1 MATQGNEI
9 RQTFVAGA
17 DLSGKQ
23 YTFVTCNGV
32 TADGENRTVVS
43 PAIGA
48 KVDGVVINNP
58 AAGRAAT
65 VVVFGRTKVKAGGAI
80 PAGAEVQTNAN
91 GQVIAA
97 TGAGIRVGK
106 ALEAAV
112 ANQIITIDFYPGGNA
127 A

>member
-1 MATQGNEI
+1 MATQGNQI

-32 TADGENRTVVS
+32 TADGENRTVVT
-43 PAIGA
+43 PAVGA

-58 AAGRAAT
+58 GNTRAAT
-65 VVVFGRTKVKAGGAI
+65 VVVFGRTKVKAGGPIA
-80 PAGAEVQTNAN
+80 AGAEVQTNAN
-91 GQVIAA
+91 GQVVAA
-97 TGAGIRVGK
+97 TTGIRVGK

>member
-17 DLSGKQ
+17 DLSAKQ
-23 YTFVTCNGV
+23 YTFITCNGV

-43 PAIGA
+43 PAAGG

-58 AAGRAAT
+58 QNTRAAT

-80 PAGAEVQTNAN
+80 AAGAEVQTDAN
-91 GQVIAA
+91 GRVVAA
-97 TGAGIRVGK
+97 TGTNIRVGK

-112 ANQIITIDFYPGGNA
+112 ANQIITIDFYPGDNA

>member
-17 DLSGKQ
+17 DLSTKQ
-23 YTFVTCNGV
+23 YTLVTCNGV

-43 PAIGA
+43 PAVGA

-58 AAGRAAT
+58 GNTRAAT

-97 TGAGIRVGK
+97 TTGIRVGK

-112 ANQIITIDFYPGGNA
+112 ANQIIAIDFYPGGNA

>member
-1 MATQGNEI
+1 MATQGNQI

-17 DLSGKQ
+17 DLSTKQ

-58 AAGRAAT
+58 KNTHAAT

-91 GQVIAA
+91 GQVVAA
-97 TGAGIRVGK
+97 TTGI
-106 ALEAAV
+106 
-112 ANQIITIDFYPGGNA
+112 
-127 A
+127 

>member
-17 DLSGKQ
+17 DLSAKQ
-23 YTFVTCNGV
+23 YTLVTCNGV
-32 TADGENRTVVS
+32 TADGENRTVIT
-43 PAIGA
+43 PAVGA
-48 KVDGVVINNP
+48 KVDGVVTNNP
-58 AAGRAAT
+58 KNTHAAT
-65 VVVFGRTKVKAGGAI
+65 VVVFGRTKVKAGGPIA
-80 PAGAEVQTNAN
+80 AGAEVQTNAN
-91 GQVIAA
+91 GQVVAA
-97 TGAGIRVGK
+97 TTGIRVGK

>member
-17 DLSGKQ
+17 DLSARQ
-23 YTFVTCNGV
+23 YTLVTCNGV

-43 PAIGA
+43 PAVGA
-48 KVDGVVINNP
+48 KVDGVLINNP
-58 AAGRAAT
+58 GNTRAAT

-97 TGAGIRVGK
+97 TTGIRVGK

>member
-1 MATQGNEI
+1 MATQGKEI

-17 DLSGKQ
+17 DLSAKQ

-43 PAIGA
+43 PAAGG

-58 AAGRAAT
+58 QNTRAAT

-80 PAGAEVQTNAN
+80 AAGAEVQTDAN
-91 GQVIAA
+91 GRVVAA
-97 TGAGIRVGK
+97 TGTNIRVGK

-112 ANQIITIDFYPGGNA
+112 ANQIITVDFYPGGNA

>member
-17 DLSGKQ
+17 DLSTKQ

-43 PAIGA
+43 PAVGA

-58 AAGRAAT
+58 GNTRAAT

-97 TGAGIRVGK
+97 TTGIRVGK

>member
-17 DLSGKQ
+17 DLSAKQ

-43 PAIGA
+43 PAVGA

-58 AAGRAAT
+58 KNTYAAT

-97 TGAGIRVGK
+97 TTGIRVGK

>member
-1 MATQGNEI
+1 MATQGNQI

-17 DLSGKQ
+17 DLSAKQ
-23 YTFVTCNGV
+23 YTFVSCNGV

-43 PAIGA
+43 PAVGA

-58 AAGRAAT
+58 GNTRAAT
-65 VVVFGRTKVKAGGAI
+65 VVVFGRTKVKAGGTI

-97 TGAGIRVGK
+97 TTGIRVGK

>member
-17 DLSGKQ
+17 DLSTKQ
-23 YTFVTCNGV
+23 YTLVTCNGV

-43 PAIGA
+43 PAVGA
-48 KVDGVVINNP
+48 KVDGVVINSPKNTH
-58 AAGRAAT
+58 AAT

-97 TGAGIRVGK
+97 TTGIRVGK

>member
-17 DLSGKQ
+17 DLSAKQ

-43 PAIGA
+43 PAVGA

-58 AAGRAAT
+58 KNTHAAT
-65 VVVFGRTKVKAGGAI
+65 VVVFGRTKVKAGGPIA
-80 PAGAEVQTNAN
+80 AGAEVQTNAN

-97 TGAGIRVGK
+97 TTGIRVGK

>member
-1 MATQGNEI
+1 MATQGNQI

-17 DLSGKQ
+17 DLSEKQ

-43 PAIGA
+43 PAAGA

-58 AAGRAAT
+58 KTGHAAT
-65 VVVFGRTKVKAGGAI
+65 VVVFGRTKVKAGGTIA
-80 PAGAEVQTNAN
+80 AGAEVQTNAN
-91 GQVIAA
+91 GQVVAA
-97 TGAGIRVGK
+97 TGTNIRVGK

-112 ANQIITIDFYPGGNA
+112 NGQIITVDFYQGGNA

>member
-17 DLSGKQ
+17 DLSAKQ
-23 YTFVTCNGV
+23 YTLVTCNGV

-43 PAIGA
+43 PAVGA

-58 AAGRAAT
+58 KNTHAAT

-80 PAGAEVQTNAN
+80 PAGAEVQPNAN
-91 GQVIAA
+91 GKVIAA
-97 TGAGIRVGK
+97 TTGIRVGK

>member
-1 MATQGNEI
+1 MATQGNQI

-17 DLSGKQ
+17 DLSAKQ
-23 YTFVTCNGV
+23 YTLVTCNGV
-32 TADGENRTVVS
+32 TADGENRTVVT
-43 PAIGA
+43 PTAGA

-58 AAGRAAT
+58 GNTRAAT
-65 VVVFGRTKVKAGGAI
+65 VVVFGRTKVKAGGPIA
-80 PAGAEVQTNAN
+80 AGAEVQTNAN
-91 GQVIAA
+91 GQVVAA
-97 TGAGIRVGK
+97 TTGIRVGK

>member
-1 MATQGNEI
+1 MATQGKEI

-17 DLSGKQ
+17 DLSAKQ

-43 PAIGA
+43 PAVGA
-48 KVDGVVINNP
+48 KVDGVVINSPRNTH
-58 AAGRAAT
+58 AAT

>member
-1 MATQGNEI
+1 MATQGNQI

-23 YTFVTCNGV
+23 YTLVTCNGV
-32 TADGENRTVVS
+32 TADGENRTVVT
-43 PAIGA
+43 PAVGA

-58 AAGRAAT
+58 GNARAAT
-65 VVVFGRTKVKAGGAI
+65 VVVFGRTKVKAGGPIA
-80 PAGAEVQTNAN
+80 AGAEVQTNAN
-91 GQVIAA
+91 GQVVAA
-97 TGAGIRVGK
+97 TTGIRVGK

>member
-17 DLSGKQ
+17 DLSAKQ
-23 YTFVTCNGV
+23 YTLVTCNGV

-43 PAIGA
+43 PAVGA
-48 KVDGVVINNP
+48 KVDGVVNNNP
-58 AAGRAAT
+58 KNTHAAT

-97 TGAGIRVGK
+97 TTGIRVGK

>member
-17 DLSGKQ
+17 DLSTKQ
-23 YTFVTCNGV
+23 YTLVTCNGV

-43 PAIGA
+43 PAVGA

-58 AAGRAAT
+58 KNTHAAT

-97 TGAGIRVGK
+97 TTGIRVGK

-112 ANQIITIDFYPGGNA
+112 ANQIIAIDFYPGGNA

>member
-17 DLSGKQ
+17 DLSTKQ
-23 YTFVTCNGV
+23 YTLVTCNGV

-43 PAIGA
+43 PAVGA

-58 AAGRAAT
+58 KNTHAAT

-97 TGAGIRVGK
+97 TTGIRVGK

>member
-1 MATQGNEI
+1 MATQGNQI

-23 YTFVTCNGV
+23 YTLVTCNGV
-32 TADGENRTVVS
+32 TADGENRTVVT
-43 PAIGA
+43 PAVGA

-58 AAGRAAT
+58 GNARAAT

-97 TGAGIRVGK
+97 TTGIRVGK

>member
-1 MATQGNEI
+1 MATQGNQI

-17 DLSGKQ
+17 DLSDKQ

-32 TADGENRTVVS
+32 AADGENRSVVS
-43 PAIGA
+43 PSAGG

-58 AAGRAAT
+58 AATHAAT
-65 VVVFGRTKVKAGGAI
+65 VVVFGRTKVKAAGTIA
-80 PAGAEVQTNAN
+80 AGAEVQTN
-91 GQVIAA
+91 GSGRVVTA
-97 TGAGIRVGK
+97 TGTNVRVGK

-112 ANQIITIDFYPGGNA
+112 ANQVITIDFYPGGNA

>member
-1 MATQGNEI
+1 MATQGNQI

-17 DLSGKQ
+17 DLSAKQ
-23 YTFVTCNGV
+23 YTLVTCNGV

-43 PAIGA
+43 PAAGA
-48 KVDGVVINNP
+48 KADGVVINNP
-58 AAGRAAT
+58 GNTRA
-65 VVVFGRTKVKAGGAI
+65 RTKVKAGGPIA
-80 PAGAEVQTNAN
+80 AGAEVQANAN
-91 GQVIAA
+91 GQVVAA
-97 TGAGIRVGK
+97 TTGIRVGK

>member
-1 MATQGNEI
+1 MATQGNQI

-17 DLSGKQ
+17 DLSAKQ

-32 TADGENRTVVS
+32 TADGENRTVIT
-43 PAIGA
+43 PAVGA
-48 KVDGVVINNP
+48 KVDGVVINSPKNTH
-58 AAGRAAT
+58 AAT

-97 TGAGIRVGK
+97 TTGIRVGK

>member
-1 MATQGNEI
+1 MATQGKQI

-58 AAGRAAT
+58 KNTHAAT

-91 GQVIAA
+91 GQVITA

>member
-17 DLSGKQ
+17 DLSNRQ
-23 YTFVTCNGV
+23 YTLVTCNGV

-43 PAIGA
+43 PAVGA

-58 AAGRAAT
+58 KNTYAAT

-80 PAGAEVQTNAN
+80 VAGAEVQTNAN
-91 GQVIAA
+91 GQVITA
-97 TGAGIRVGK
+97 TGTGIRVGK

>member
-1 MATQGNEI
+1 MATQGNQI

-17 DLSGKQ
+17 DLSAKQ
-23 YTFVTCNGV
+23 YTLVTCNGV
-32 TADGENRTVVS
+32 TADGENRTVIT
-43 PAIGA
+43 PAVGA

-58 AAGRAAT
+58 KNTHAAT
-65 VVVFGRTKVKAGGAI
+65 VVVFGRTKVKAGGPIA
-80 PAGAEVQTNAN
+80 AGAEVQTNAN
-91 GQVIAA
+91 GQVVAA
-97 TGAGIRVGK
+97 TTGIRVGK

>member
-1 MATQGNEI
+1 MATQGNQI

-17 DLSGKQ
+17 DLSAKQ
-23 YTFVTCNGV
+23 YTLVTCNGV

-43 PAIGA
+43 PAAGA
-48 KVDGVVINNP
+48 KADGVVINNP
-58 AAGRAAT
+58 GNTRAAT
-65 VVVFGRTKVKAGGAI
+65 VVVFGRTKVKAAGGIA
-80 PAGAEVQTNAN
+80 AGAEIQANAN
-91 GQVIAA
+91 GLAVTA
-97 TGAGIRVGK
+97 TGTNIRVGR

>member
-1 MATQGNEI
+1 MATQGNQI

-43 PAIGA
+43 PAVGA

-58 AAGRAAT
+58 KNTHAAT